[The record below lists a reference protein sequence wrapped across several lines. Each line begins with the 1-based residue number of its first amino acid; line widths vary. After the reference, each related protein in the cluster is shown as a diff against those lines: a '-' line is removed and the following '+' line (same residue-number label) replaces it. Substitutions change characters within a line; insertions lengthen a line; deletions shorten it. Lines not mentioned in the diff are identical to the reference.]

1 MNSIALIKTIAL
13 IGIYVVPLFIFISS
27 FFSRKPLKPW
37 VYIFQSIALLFC
49 AATLLVIVQQ
59 MRSMFQ
65 ELDEKELNMKFGQI
79 VAAQNHIK
87 MNQAL
92 IVDLIKNGK
101 SDLEFSAKF
110 DSPKNLLNDEEKS
123 DKDYFDSFM
132 FIFEVISAMF
142 AIPLAVNFF
151 VHGVISRHYTANF
164 YEVPKSLY
172 CRISRL
178 ESGLST
184 LIGLNFILIV
194 VVLFGVFS

>member
-13 IGIYVVPLFIFISS
+13 IGLYVVPLLMLIAS

-37 VYIFQSIALLFC
+37 VYIFQSISLLFC
-49 AATLLVIVQQ
+49 ASVLLVMVQQ
-59 MRSMFQ
+59 LKAMSD
-65 ELDEKELNMKFGQI
+65 ELDEKDLNMKFGQI
-79 VAAQNHIK
+79 MAAQNHVK

-92 IVDLIKNGK
+92 IIDLIENGE
-101 SDLEFSAKF
+101 SELEFSAKF
-110 DSPKNLLNDEEKS
+110 DSPKNLLDDEEKV
-123 DKDYFDSFM
+123 DKDYFDSFL
-132 FIFEVISAMF
+132 FIFEVISALF

-151 VHGVISRHYTANF
+151 VHGVTSRHFTTNV

-172 CRISRL
+172 SKISRL

-184 LIGLNFILIV
+184 LIGLNFILVV